1 MKVILLQDVKGQG
14 KKGDLINTS
23 DGYARNF
30 LFPRKLAKEAT
41 ESSITELG
49 HQKEAERRRLQ
60 QELEDAQALAKVL
73 AEKTVTIH
81 AKAGA
86 GGRLFGSVTG
96 MDIAEGLKAQH
107 QITVDKRKINA
118 GDGIKAVGSTT
129 VTVKLHPKVTA
140 ELKVS
145 VVE

>member
-41 ESSITELG
+41 ASSITELG
-49 HQKEAERRRLQ
+49 HQKEAERKRLQ
-60 QELEDAQALAKVL
+60 QELEDAQALAKVIG
-73 AEKTVTIH
+73 EKTVVIH

-96 MDIAEGLKAQH
+96 MDIAEALEKQH
-107 QITVDKRKINA
+107 KISVDKRKIGA
-118 GDGIKAVGSTT
+118 GDGIKAIGTST

-145 VVE
+145 VEE

>member
-60 QELEDAQALAKVL
+60 QELEDAQALAKVIG
-73 AEKTVTIH
+73 EKTVTIH

-96 MDIAEGLKAQH
+96 MDIAEGLKSQH
-107 QITVDKRKINA
+107 KIEVDKRKINA
-118 GDGIKAVGSTT
+118 GDGIKAVGTTT

>member
-41 ESSITELG
+41 ASSLTELT
-49 HQKEAERRRLQ
+49 HQKEAEQKRLQ
-60 QELEDAQALAKVL
+60 QELEDAQALAKVI

-81 AKAGA
+81 AKAGN

-96 MDIAEGLKAQH
+96 MDIAENLQKQH

-118 GDGIKAVGSTT
+118 GDGIKTIGVTT
-129 VTVKLHPKVTA
+129 VSIKLHPKVSAT
-140 ELKVS
+140 LKVS
-145 VVE
+145 VEE